1 MRKGSIVSCNS
12 DSTESRSVSQDNQH
26 SVRHKV
32 MFFSTDYVRD
42 NITANV
48 KKNINK
54 LMNQGQDGENDDE
67 NESDE
72 DNDSEV
78 YPVQKVGWR
87 VILQLQMETLQSHLI
102 HLSPYPS
109 TCYFI

>member
-1 MRKGSIVSCNS
+1 MI
-12 DSTESRSVSQDNQH
+12 
-26 SVRHKV
+26 
-32 MFFSTDYVRD
+32 FFSTGYVRD

-54 LMNQGQDGENDDE
+54 LMNQAQDGENDDE
-67 NESDE
+67 NDSDE

-87 VILQLQMETLQSHLI
+87 VILQLQMETLQSHLA
-102 HLSPYPS
+102 HLSPYQS
-109 TCYFI
+109 VRCFI

>member
-1 MRKGSIVSCNS
+1 MRKGSTVSCNS
-12 DSTESRSVSQDNQH
+12 DSAESRSVSQDNQY
-26 SVRHKV
+26 SVRYKV
-32 MFFSTDYVRD
+32 IFFSIDYARD

-54 LMNQGQDGENDDE
+54 LMNQAQDGDNDDE
-67 NESDE
+67 NDSDE

-87 VILQLQMETLQSHLI
+87 VILQLQMETLQSHLT
-102 HLSPYPS
+102 HLSPYQF
-109 TCYFI
+109 TRYFM